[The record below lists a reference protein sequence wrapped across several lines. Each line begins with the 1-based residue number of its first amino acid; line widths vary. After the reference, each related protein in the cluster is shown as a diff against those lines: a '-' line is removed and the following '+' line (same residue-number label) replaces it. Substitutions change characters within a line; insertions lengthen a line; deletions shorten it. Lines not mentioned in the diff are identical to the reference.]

1 MLSIVPNRENIKP
14 LKKKNIT
21 VTGTLANVLAP
32 GLPAVYLYHGNLIR
46 TTAVEAI
53 LEAAPGHVCF
63 ETKEAV
69 YTLSYKKTAVPESI
83 TA

>member
-1 MLSIVPNRENIKP
+1 MLSIVRNNSKP
-14 LKKKNIT
+14 LEKKKIT
-21 VTGTLANVLAP
+21 VTGTLTNVLAP
-32 GLPAVYLYHGNLIR
+32 GIPAVYLYHGNLVR

-53 LEAAPGHVCF
+53 LEAAPGHVRF

-69 YTLSYKKTAVPESI
+69 YTLSYKKTAIPKSM